1 MGVLN
6 TWNSSLQKAM
16 AHPTKRKI
24 IECLMDADLS
34 FTELLNMVGPINHGK
49 FGYHLR
55 ALKGF
60 VELEPS
66 TKRYRLTDKGRI
78 LAGLIRDF
86 SLAASMNEEY
96 ARYVENFVFGDHAFA
111 LYASEDFKR
120 QISLPFL
127 KAGLVRGEAV
137 VYLVAEDKL
146 DSEVRN
152 IQRSGVD
159 FNKLRKGA
167 FTVMSAYEWY
177 VDKGK
182 AQAKTLVTNALQF
195 LKEKEKSGFAGLRG
209 AGEVEVFFDYAKS
222 QEMFRYEE
230 LLGRH
235 FTVNVCALCLYNVD
249 RLEEGQFVRVYRAH
263 GHIIQKGVVGRTVV

>member
-1 MGVLN
+1 
-6 TWNSSLQKAM
+6 M

-55 ALKGF
+55 ELKGF
-60 VELEPS
+60 VDLEPS
-66 TKRYRLTDKGRI
+66 TKKYRLTDKGRI

-96 ARYVENFVFGDHAFA
+96 ARYVENLVFGDHAFA
-111 LYASEDFKR
+111 LYSSEDFKR

-127 KAGLVRGEAV
+127 KAGLARGEAV
-137 VYLVAEDKL
+137 LYLVTEKNL

-152 IQRSGVD
+152 IQRSGID
-159 FNKLRKGA
+159 FNKLKKGA
-167 FTVMSAYEWY
+167 FTIMSAYEWY

-182 AQAKTLVTNALQF
+182 AQAKTLVVNWLKL
-195 LKEKEKSGFAGLRG
+195 LKEKEKAGFTGLRA
-209 AGEVEVFFDYAKS
+209 AGEMEVFFDYAKS
-222 QEMFRYEE
+222 QEMLRYEE
-230 LLGRH
+230 LLGRQ
-235 FTVNVCALCLYNVD
+235 FTVNLCTLCLYNGD
-249 RLEEGQFVRVYRAH
+249 RLEEGQFVRVYKSH
-263 GHIIQKGVVGRTVV
+263 GHIIQKGIVGRTVV

>member
-1 MGVLN
+1 
-6 TWNSSLQKAM
+6 
-16 AHPTKRKI
+16 
-24 IECLMDADLS
+24 MDADLS

-96 ARYVENFVFGDHAFA
+96 ARYVENLVFGDHAFA
-111 LYASEDFKR
+111 LYTSEDFKR

-137 VYLVAEDKL
+137 VYLVAENKL

-152 IQRSGVD
+152 IQRSGID
-159 FNKLRKGA
+159 FNKLQKGA
-167 FTVMSAYEWY
+167 FTIMSAYEWY

-182 AQAKTLVTNALQF
+182 AQAETLVANWLKL
-195 LKEKEKSGFAGLRG
+195 LKEKEKAGFTGLRA
-209 AGEVEVFFDYAKS
+209 AGETEAFFDYAKS
-222 QEMFRYEE
+222 QELLRYEE

-235 FTVNVCALCLYNVD
+235 FTVNLCALCLYNVD
-249 RLEEGQFVRVYRAH
+249 RLEEGRFVRVYKSH
-263 GHIIQKGVVGRTVV
+263 GHIIQEGIVGRTVV